1 MAFCTNCGKE
11 ISKEDK
17 FCPSCGERTDESD
30 VITISTDLPQA
41 NTSGNGNDNDNGIA
55 IAGFI
60 CAILG
65 FNIIGIILSAIGI
78 SNANKNG
85 GKNKGL
91 AIAGV
96 IISCIRLV
104 IAIIVVIAWIYSAM
118 YYI

>member
-1 MAFCTNCGKE
+1 MAFCTECGRKLTGD
-11 ISKEDK
+11 DK
-17 FCPSCGERTDESD
+17 FCPSCGLKIGEE
-30 VITISTDLPQA
+30 VITVSTTDSTSTISE
-41 NTSGNGNDNDNGIA
+41 SDNGIA

-60 CAILG
+60 CAIFGL
-65 FNIIGIILSAIGI
+65 NIIGLILSAIGI

-104 IAIIVVIAWIYSAM
+104 ISIIIIIAWFYTVV

>member
-1 MAFCTNCGKE
+1 MAFCTKCGKE
-11 ISKEDK
+11 ISKDDK
-17 FCPSCGERTDESD
+17 FCTSCGTRIDESD
-30 VITISTDLPQA
+30 VITISTDLPQT
-41 NTSGNGNDNDNGIA
+41 NTSGNGNDNGIA

-65 FNIIGIILSAIGI
+65 FNILGIILSAIGI
-78 SNANKNG
+78 SNANKTD

-104 IAIIVVIAWIYSAM
+104 IAIIAIIAWVYTVA
-118 YYI
+118 YYA